1 MGINLDLWVSNFA
14 LISVLKHSGPAVAAT
29 KIAIIGEDE
38 VKVQE
43 NLIIMG
49 FSRR

>member
-1 MGINLDLWVSNFA
+1 MGINLDPGSCIFA
-14 LISVLKHSGPAVAAT
+14 IIRVRKHSGPAVAAT
-29 KIAIIGEDE
+29 KITIIGEDE
-38 VKVQE
+38 VEVQE